1 VVDSRIRKTTVG
13 VVPLVPRPWAERVPD
28 VPDPVIRERLGKL
41 AAAMDAR
48 TERLAAHVTETAPAW
63 AVQAAGPV
71 PEDPMERLEWQHRIA
86 PVAAYRE
93 LYGWEHPTEPIGP
106 EPAGGL
112 APEKRAAWHGAF
124 AALGPAQGLDLRGE
138 PDARLHLMRG
148 TYGSIT
154 RDAPRFVGREL
165 RWIRTANRDSG
176 LRAVRHEAE
185 AKAARER
192 GDDAAAERHAERAA
206 AALALTER
214 GRLIEAQMAAQDEAY
229 REHERGVQHDL
240 HLARAADTELRRR
253 YPGVNLPPLRSAE
266 PAPPSAAE
274 RAELLY
280 PERVRVPERAEAQQ
294 TAQAHG
300 LPAAEAFGRWLDRTK
315 PAQEAEE
322 RPEAGKEP
330 EKEPEADREGSW
342 WDPPKWVEDSAQRA
356 REAQEK
362 LADRESVRIP
372 DADPEGDVDPEAGD
386 VGSAWP
392 GVTEPERDAILQPA
406 KPEIQPAPEIAAQR
420 AEPERAYAAPAAD
433 REAGE

>member
-1 VVDSRIRKTTVG
+1 MIREAVSGRGLGDARDLAAVVDSRIRKTTAG

-28 VPDPVIRERLGKL
+28 VPDPVIREHLGKL

-48 TERLAAHVTETAPAW
+48 AERLAAHVTETAPAW
-63 AVQAAGPV
+63 AVQAIGPV

-106 EPAGGL
+106 EPAGDL
-112 APEKRAAWHGAF
+112 APEKRADWHGAF
-124 AALGPAQGLDLRGE
+124 AALGPQEGLDLRGE

-192 GDDAAAERHAERAA
+192 GDDAAAERHAGRAA

-214 GRLIEAQMAAQDEAY
+214 GRLIEAQLASQDEAY
-229 REHERGVQHDL
+229 REYESGVQFDL
-240 HLARAADTELRRR
+240 HRARAADTELRRR

-280 PERVRVPERAEAQQ
+280 PERVRVPERADAQQ
-294 TAQAHG
+294 TAQAQAHG
-300 LPAAEAFGRWLDRTK
+300 LPAGAAEALGRWLDGK
-315 PAQEAEE
+315 
-322 RPEAGKEP
+322 RPSPSPSE
-330 EKEPEADREGSW
+330 
-342 WDPPKWVEDSAQRA
+342 RA
-356 REAQEK
+356 R
-362 LADRESVRIP
+362 
-372 DADPEGDVDPEAGD
+372 G
-386 VGSAWP
+386 
-392 GVTEPERDAILQPA
+392 
-406 KPEIQPAPEIAAQR
+406 
-420 AEPERAYAAPAAD
+420 
-433 REAGE
+433 

>member
-1 VVDSRIRKTTVG
+1 
-13 VVPLVPRPWAERVPD
+13 
-28 VPDPVIRERLGKL
+28 
-41 AAAMDAR
+41 
-48 TERLAAHVTETAPAW
+48 
-63 AVQAAGPV
+63 
-71 PEDPMERLEWQHRIA
+71 
-86 PVAAYRE
+86 
-93 LYGWEHPTEPIGP
+93 
-106 EPAGGL
+106 
-112 APEKRAAWHGAF
+112 
-124 AALGPAQGLDLRGE
+124 
-138 PDARLHLMRG
+138 MRG

-192 GDDAAAERHAERAA
+192 GDDDAVERHAERAA

-214 GRLIEAQMAAQDEAY
+214 GRLIEAQMAAQDGAY
-229 REHERGVQHDL
+229 REYERGVQHDL

-253 YPGVNLPPLRSAE
+253 YPGVSLPPLRSAE

-280 PERVRVPERAEAQQ
+280 PERVRVPERADVQQ
-294 TAQAHG
+294 TAQAQAHG
-300 LPAAEAFGRWLDRTK
+300 LPAGPAETFGRWLDGKQPKPEPEPEPEHGPEDDAPPRPGTEHPAAEAFGRWLDRTK
-315 PAQEAEE
+315 PAQEADE
-322 RPEAGKEP
+322 RPKAGKEP

-362 LADRESVRIP
+362 LADRESVKIP
-372 DADPEGDVDPEAGD
+372 DADPEGSINPEAGD
-386 VGSAWP
+386 IGSAWP
-392 GVTEPERDAILQPA
+392 GMAEPERDAILQPA
-406 KPEIQPAPEIAAQR
+406 KPEIEPSPEIADR
-420 AEPERAYAAPAAD
+420 VAEPEHAYTAPVAG

>member
-1 VVDSRIRKTTVG
+1 
-13 VVPLVPRPWAERVPD
+13 
-28 VPDPVIRERLGKL
+28 
-41 AAAMDAR
+41 
-48 TERLAAHVTETAPAW
+48 
-63 AVQAAGPV
+63 
-71 PEDPMERLEWQHRIA
+71 
-86 PVAAYRE
+86 
-93 LYGWEHPTEPIGP
+93 
-106 EPAGGL
+106 
-112 APEKRAAWHGAF
+112 
-124 AALGPAQGLDLRGE
+124 
-138 PDARLHLMRG
+138 MRG

-214 GRLIEAQMAAQDEAY
+214 GRLIEAQLAAQDEAY
-229 REHERGVQHDL
+229 REYESGVQHDL
-240 HLARAADTELRRR
+240 HRARAADTELRRR

-294 TAQAHG
+294 TAQAQAHG

-372 DADPEGDVDPEAGD
+372 DADPEGDIDPEAGD